1 MLLERTFPLV
11 PGSRARVTTRAGV
24 ASVRASAR
32 SLDEIADALGELE
45 LRRASEAIRREAFME
60 ATETAAKALASAAE
74 RIELAIDRAEESLSC
89 DAVELGVEI
98 ARQILKLE
106 VQAGNYDLER
116 IVRAT
121 LGASDVKRGRCVV
134 YVHPDDAAMLEDTV
148 FREETE
154 VRPDASV
161 PRGGVH
167 VETPRGLLVRDASAA
182 REEIR
187 EQLLEDLV

>member
-11 PGSRARVTTRAGV
+11 AGSRARVTTRAGV
-24 ASVRASAR
+24 TSVRASAR
-32 SLDEIADALGELE
+32 SLDEIADALAELD
-45 LRRASEAIRREAFME
+45 LKRASEAIRREAFME

-182 REEIR
+182 LEEIR

>member
-11 PGSRARVTTRAGV
+11 AGSRARVTTRAGV
-24 ASVRASAR
+24 TSVRASAR
-32 SLDEIADALGELE
+32 SLDEIADALGELD
-45 LRRASEAIRREAFME
+45 LKRASEAIRREAFME

-182 REEIR
+182 LEEIR

>member
-1 MLLERTFPLV
+1 MT
-11 PGSRARVTTRAGV
+11 GSRARVTTRAGV

-182 REEIR
+182 REESR
-187 EQLLEDLV
+187 EQLL